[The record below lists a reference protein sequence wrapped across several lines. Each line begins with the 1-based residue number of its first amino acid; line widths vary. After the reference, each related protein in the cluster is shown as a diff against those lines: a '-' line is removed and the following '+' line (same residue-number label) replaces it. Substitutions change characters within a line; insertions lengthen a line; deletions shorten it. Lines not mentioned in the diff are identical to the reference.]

1 MTHTQQASALRILAF
16 VERQTLRDMLEML
29 IETDPE
35 LHCSGVFTGP
45 SRFLQQLSFEKP
57 DILLIDADMQGVAV
71 FSLIQFAR
79 IHHPEMR
86 IVGLLSGDDQTRVD
100 ALMMA
105 GCNHCL
111 FKRTTAE
118 HFLQSLKTG
127 R

>member
-1 MTHTQQASALRILAF
+1 MTNTQQASALRILAF
-16 VERQTLRDMLEML
+16 VEQQSLRDMLEML

-35 LHCSGVFTGP
+35 LHCTGVFTGP
-45 SRFLQQLSFEKP
+45 SRFLQQLSYEKP

-86 IVGLLSGDDQTRVD
+86 IVALLSGDDQIRVE
-100 ALMMA
+100 ALTEA

-118 HFLQSLKTG
+118 NFLLSLKKG
-127 R
+127 K